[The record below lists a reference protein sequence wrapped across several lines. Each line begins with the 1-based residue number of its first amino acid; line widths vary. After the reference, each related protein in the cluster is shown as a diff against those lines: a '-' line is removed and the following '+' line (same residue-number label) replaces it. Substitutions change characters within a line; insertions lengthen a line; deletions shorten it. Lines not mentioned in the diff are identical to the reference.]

1 MQGVIMLNVIM
12 LSVVGPNEQDKN
24 VLWDNHLVVD
34 GMGRIVGSIPMD
46 CAACDVGWR
55 FLGQFY

>member
-1 MQGVIMLNVIM
+1 MQSVIMP
-12 LSVVGPNEQDKN
+12 SVVGPNEQDKN
-24 VLWDNHLVVD
+24 VLWHNHLVVD